1 MSYGATPGA
10 TIDADSSFGRRR
22 EDGVLDGAGVEDHE
36 APAKRRPW
44 GPDEDE
50 HLRQLVHI
58 YGIKSW
64 AQIATQL
71 NNRNGKQ
78 CRERWRNHLRPELN
92 KGDWSNQEDI
102 DIWERVQEMGT
113 KWAQISEMYMPQRTD
128 NDIKNRWN
136 SIVRRPVAPC
146 GRCLP
151 HPVRYHVLCSDS
163 SDV

>member
-1 MSYGATPGA
+1 MPAQCSRPDGPPVLSERGQAPSGEASEPESPGGLEEA
-10 TIDADSSFGRRR
+10 DLDAD
-22 EDGVLDGAGVEDHE
+22 E

-71 NNRNGKQ
+71 HNRNGKQ

-92 KGDWSNQEDI
+92 KGDWTAQEDI

-113 KWAQISEMYMPQRTD
+113 KWAQVGGS
-128 NDIKNRWN
+128 
-136 SIVRRPVAPC
+136 C
-146 GRCLP
+146 
-151 HPVRYHVLCSDS
+151 
-163 SDV
+163 